1 MTLKPF
7 LVAEREGIYLGEI
20 KKKKSQNWVDGGQTK
35 KDVEN
40 SLEIFREIIPASPLL
55 PHF

>member
-20 KKKKSQNWVDGGQTK
+20 KKKSQNWVDGGQTK